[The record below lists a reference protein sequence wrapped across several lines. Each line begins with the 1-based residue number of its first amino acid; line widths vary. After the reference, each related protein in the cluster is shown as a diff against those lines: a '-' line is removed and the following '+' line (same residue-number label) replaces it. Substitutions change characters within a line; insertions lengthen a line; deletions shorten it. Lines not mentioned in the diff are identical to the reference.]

1 MKHDYLLRHIQDEE
15 LSQAVARIAIMGI
28 LTIVLTPF
36 YLFGSLTVHAPAI
49 SGAYFAFGVVWAA
62 LIHRFPGDFIARRVI
77 AIVADLATLSLAM
90 YFVNSLG
97 TALYPLY
104 LWVIVGNGMRFG
116 PQSLLISMV
125 IGLCGF
131 LTSVSLSSYWS
142 QNIPGAIG
150 LASGMIVL
158 PLFYLVLIKRLHLLN
173 DRLVQQ
179 LDQTLYAATH
189 DGLTELANR
198 GYFFQRIEEEIG
210 AGERYQHRFAILFID
225 LDGFKDI
232 NDTYGHNYGD
242 ETLKIVAGRLK
253 DFVRKSDIIC
263 RLGGDEFGLLLHGLH
278 NPEDLRELSQK
289 LIRLLSE
296 PMTINTQVVHVTASI
311 GISLFPNHGSTPDEL
326 INKADQAMYRAK
338 NKGKNRY
345 TFYLEEVATS

>member
-1 MKHDYLLRHIQDEE
+1 MKHDYLLRHIKDEE
-15 LSQAVARIAIMGI
+15 FSQAIARIAIMGI
-28 LTIVLTPF
+28 LSVILTPL
-36 YLFGSLTVHAPAI
+36 YLFGSLTIYAPVL
-49 SGAYFAFGVVWAA
+49 SGSYLVFGIAWAA
-62 LIHRFPGDFIARRVI
+62 LVHSFPGDFIARRVI
-77 AIVADLATLSLAM
+77 AIVADLTTLSL
-90 YFVNSLG
+90 SLAFMDSFG
-97 TALYPLY
+97 TALYPFY

-116 PQSLLISMV
+116 SQCLLISMA

-131 LTSVSLSSYWS
+131 LTSVSLTPYWS
-142 QNIPGAIG
+142 HNIPAAIG
-150 LASGMIVL
+150 LASGIVVL

-210 AGERYQHRFAILFID
+210 AGERYKHRFAILYID
-225 LDGFKDI
+225 LDGFKAV
-232 NDTYGHNYGD
+232 NDSYGHHFGD
-242 ETLKIVAGRLK
+242 QTLKIVATRLK

-278 NPEDLRELSQK
+278 NPEDLRELSIK
-289 LIRLLSE
+289 LIQLLSE
-296 PMTINTQVVHVTASI
+296 PITIESHVVQVTASI
-311 GISLFPNHGSTPDEL
+311 GISLYPNHGATPDEL

-338 NKGKNRY
+338 NKGKNGY
-345 TFYLEEVATS
+345 TFYLEEVASS